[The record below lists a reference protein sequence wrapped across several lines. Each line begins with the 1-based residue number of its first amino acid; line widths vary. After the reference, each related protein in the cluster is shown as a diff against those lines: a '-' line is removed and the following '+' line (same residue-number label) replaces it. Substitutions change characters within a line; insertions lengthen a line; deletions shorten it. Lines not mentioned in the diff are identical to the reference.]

1 MTLPLSFEQSSFF
14 DYTVRVRTRFHRFLL
29 FLMMLALPVQTFA
42 SAAMLDCTFT
52 DQAAMA
58 PMAMAGEMMAGCHE
72 PQQPDSPPAQ
82 HNCKHCAA
90 CALASVLPIPAT
102 DRAAVVPVSIHFL
115 SQPAASFSGF
125 VPSGPERPPRAF
137 LA

>member
-14 DYTVRVRTRFHRFLL
+14 DYTARVRTRFHRFLL
-29 FLMMLALPVQTFA
+29 LLMMLALPVQTFA

-52 DQAAMA
+52 DQAAVA

-72 PQQPDSPPAQ
+72 PEQPDSPSAQ

-102 DRAAVVPVSIHFL
+102 YRAAVVPLSVHFL

-125 VPSGPERPPRAF
+125 GPSGPERPPRHFPA
-137 LA
+137 

>member
-1 MTLPLSFEQSSFF
+1 M
-14 DYTVRVRTRFHRFLL
+14 RTRFHRFLL

-42 SAAMLDCTFT
+42 SAAMLDCSFT
-52 DQAAMA
+52 NQAAMA

-72 PQQPDSPPAQ
+72 PEQPDGPPAQ

-102 DRAAVVPVSIHFL
+102 DRAAVVPLSVHFL
-115 SQPAASFSGF
+115 SLPAASFSGF
-125 VPSGPERPPRAF
+125 VPSGPERPPRRF